1 VNRGGTMDGGAHD
14 SRVVLD
20 LDARVVRVHLDVG
33 VEEGDL
39 VDGHLQVSAG
49 RVATAWVRGRV
60 GSLRVRSDDRRGGAR
75 AV

>member
-1 VNRGGTMDGGAHD
+1 
-14 SRVVLD
+14 
-20 LDARVVRVHLDVG
+20 VG